1 MKKCM
6 HVCVCMDEHILP
18 SMHNAVRPKLPI
30 IISNERIY
38 DVNYT
43 SLSTFTVDLKF
54 KLES

>member
-6 HVCVCMDEHILP
+6 HVCVCMDEHIPP

-30 IISNERIY
+30 SISNERIY